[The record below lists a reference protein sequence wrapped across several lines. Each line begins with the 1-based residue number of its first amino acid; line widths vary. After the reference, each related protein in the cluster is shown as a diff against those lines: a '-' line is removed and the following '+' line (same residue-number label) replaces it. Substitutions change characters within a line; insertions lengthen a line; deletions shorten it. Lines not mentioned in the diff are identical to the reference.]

1 MITVRRE
8 WMAKDGLMGEAVENA
23 NEYREI
29 FDPSSSWRI
38 YTPNSGK
45 FYAIIV
51 EEDYESL
58 ADAEEKWAERNA
70 NSEFWTWHEEW
81 SRVAVDSSLVF
92 NYFNLH

>member
-23 NEYREI
+23 NEYREK

-45 FYAIIV
+45 LYTIIV

-58 ADAEEKWAERNA
+58 ADAEEKWAERVA
-70 NSEFWTWHEEW
+70 NSDFLTWHGEW
-81 SRVAVDSSLVF
+81 SRVAVDNSLVF